1 MTIAYLVNQYPKV
14 SHSFIRREI
23 LGLEAC
29 GIKVA
34 RFAIRCSESEL
45 VDKADKLELT
55 KTRSVLAIG
64 KLALLISLLRVF
76 ITKPICFLKA
86 LWLALKIGWGSDRG
100 VLLHL
105 AYLAEACV
113 VLTWCLNDKI
123 SHIHSH
129 FGTNSTT
136 VAMLCHRLGGPPYS
150 FTVHGPEE
158 FDKAKGIAL
167 TEKIKRSAFVVAISS
182 FGRSQLYRWCDLE
195 DWSKIHVI
203 HCGVDEIFFQ
213 ENFISIPNEPQLVCV
228 GRLSEQKGHL
238 LLIEAAGKLSA
249 EGWQFKLVLVGDGS
263 LRSQIESRIVQL
275 DLLNHIKITGWAS
288 NAEVKQEILSSRALV
303 LPSFAEGLPV
313 VIMEAL
319 ALCRPVLSTYVAGI
333 PELVEPGVCGWLIP
347 PGSVEALTDA
357 MRKIL
362 QLPVAELMQMGKTG
376 VERVAQKHDAAIEAG
391 KLAALFRFHQDMSP
405 KLTNSNYPLPD
416 VSYARIST
424 TRSRL

>member
-23 LGLEAC
+23 LGLEEC

-45 VDKADKLELT
+45 VDEADKLELT
-55 KTRSVLAIG
+55 KTRSVLGIG
-64 KLALLISLLRVF
+64 KVRLLISLLRVF
-76 ITKPICFLKA
+76 ITKPIHFIKA

-100 VLLHL
+100 WLLHL

-113 VLTWCLNDKI
+113 VLIWCLDDKI
-123 SHIHSH
+123 SHIHAH
-129 FGTNSTT
+129 FGTNSTA
-136 VAMLCHRLGGPPYS
+136 VAMLCHQLGGPPYS

-167 TEKIKRSAFVVAISS
+167 TEKIKSSAFVVAISS
-182 FGRSQLYRWCDLE
+182 FGRSQLYRWCSLE

-203 HCGVDEIFFQ
+203 HCGVDEIFFK
-213 ENFISIPNEPQLVCV
+213 ENITTVPDFPQLVCV

-238 LLIEAAGKLSA
+238 LLIEAAGKLAA
-249 EGWQFKLVLVGDGS
+249 EGWQFKLVLVGDGP
-263 LRSQIESRIVQL
+263 LRSQIESRITQL

-288 NAEVKQEILSSRALV
+288 NTEVKQEILSSRALV

-319 ALCRPVLSTYVAGI
+319 ALSRPVLSTYVAGI

-362 QLPVAELMQMGKTG
+362 QLPVADLVQMGKTG
-376 VERVAQKHDAAIEAG
+376 VQRVAQQHDAAIEAG
-391 KLAALFRFHQDMSP
+391 KLAALFRFHQDMCP
-405 KLTNSNYPLPD
+405 KITNSNRRVGTPH
-416 VSYARIST
+416 
-424 TRSRL
+424 